1 MTRFDKLMEDVKHN
15 SEKTHKVNGYIYFG
29 CYFIRENNKP
39 KFLDIFKIG
48 MTTYPLKTR
57 ASQITNDKG
66 QTFTI
71 LKAIKVSN
79 TTKEFLELM
88 ESLLRVRLSQMN
100 GIEYIKDS
108 HDHFHFT
115 NSVIKNNIQNLDW
128 YDELSTSV
136 LTNLIAEAQFFMND
150 TLEASLEHSITNL
163 LIRLIKKQDVY

>member
-15 SEKTHKVNGYIYFG
+15 SEKTHKVNGYVYFG
-29 CYFIRENNKP
+29 CYFIKENNKP

-48 MTTYPLKTR
+48 MTTDTLKAR
-57 ASQITNDKG
+57 ASQITTDKG

-71 LKAIKVSN
+71 LKAIKVNN

-100 GIEYIKDS
+100 GIEYIKAS
-108 HDHFHFT
+108 HDHFYFT
-115 NSVIKNNIQNLDW
+115 NSVIKNNIKNLDW

-150 TLEASLEHSITNL
+150 TLEASLEHSITDK
-163 LIRLIKKQDVY
+163 LIHLIKKWDVY